1 MGWCSMEVSSAFW
14 MVDGRGRLSIVDGG
28 LGGEGCVGR
37 VVCKQAEASFCVDY
51 VVHHRVFV
59 NTLVMD
65 MDDLD
70 ICW

>member
-37 VVCKQAEASFCVDY
+37 VVCKQAEASFMWITAFTSVSP
-51 VVHHRVFV
+51 
-59 NTLVMD
+59 LKGS
-65 MDDLD
+65 
-70 ICW
+70 